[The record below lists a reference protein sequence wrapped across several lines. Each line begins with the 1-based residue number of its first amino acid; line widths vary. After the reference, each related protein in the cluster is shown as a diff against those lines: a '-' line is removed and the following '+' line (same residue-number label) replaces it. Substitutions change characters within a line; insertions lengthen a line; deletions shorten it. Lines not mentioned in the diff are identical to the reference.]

1 MGHIQFVLDFLYYS
15 EPGNLYFSLLTAQMD
30 LQELFFALFAVY
42 QVTVTKLVEKVP
54 YITLKISSTEL
65 ECDEEYWHK

>member
-1 MGHIQFVLDFLYYS
+1 
-15 EPGNLYFSLLTAQMD
+15 MD
-30 LQELFFALFAVY
+30 LQELVCALFAVY

-65 ECDEEYWHK
+65 ECDEEY